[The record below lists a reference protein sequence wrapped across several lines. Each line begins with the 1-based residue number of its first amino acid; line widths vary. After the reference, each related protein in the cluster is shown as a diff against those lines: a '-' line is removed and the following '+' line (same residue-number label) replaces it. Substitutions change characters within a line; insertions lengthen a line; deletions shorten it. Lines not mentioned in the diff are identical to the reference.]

1 MKVDEVERMSKFEE
15 FLSICE
21 KLGKEPEE
29 VLKFMKY
36 ANVYVDEC
44 NIGENGFNTV
54 EEIENWWNTK
64 TDSDVIKIYDE
75 YEGLEN
81 LFDVF
86 E

>member
-1 MKVDEVERMSKFEE
+1 
-15 FLSICE
+15 
-21 KLGKEPEE
+21 
-29 VLKFMKY
+29 MKY
-36 ANVYVDEC
+36 TNMYVDEC

-64 TDSDVIKIYDE
+64 TDSDVIKIYYE